1 MKKIQLTQ
9 GKVALVDDE
18 DFEKLSVFKWYAH
31 WNGGKWYAVRSSNGK
46 QKRFYM
52 HREILNIT
60 IGIQGDHRSGD
71 GLDNRRENLRFCT
84 NQQNAFNQKN
94 PHKDNKLGIKGVRRC
109 EDRKKFQA
117 RIKIDG
123 KQIHLGCFNVMGDA
137 DSAYRIAEEKYF
149 GEFARKVK

>member
-1 MKKIQLTQ
+1 MST
-9 GKVALVDDE
+9 
-18 DFEKLSVFKWYAH
+18 
-31 WNGGKWYAVRSSNGK
+31 
-46 QKRFYM
+46 
-52 HREILNIT
+52 
-60 IGIQGDHRSGD
+60 DHRD
-71 GLDNRRENLRFCT
+71 GNGLNNCKENLRPCT
-84 NQQNAFNQKN
+84 QQQNKFNQRYAR
-94 PHKDNKLGIKGVRRC
+94 KDNKLGIKGVRRC